1 MLRLQK
7 VDTDVDV
14 GLLFAVHTFK
24 LLHVMLFISGATFLG
39 EQALLL
45 LIQIS
50 SMCPGRASQHFCVAG
65 TAVGWLSELTDL
77 QSLNPD
83 VHACSFNSH
92 HSATVCRQRQE

>member
-1 MLRLQK
+1 MPSRGVAILGVYYGSKRF
-7 VDTDVDV
+7 DTDVDV

-50 SMCPGRASQHFCVAG
+50 SMCTGRASQHC
-65 TAVGWLSELTDL
+65 
-77 QSLNPD
+77 
-83 VHACSFNSH
+83 CSGM
-92 HSATVCRQRQE
+92 AE